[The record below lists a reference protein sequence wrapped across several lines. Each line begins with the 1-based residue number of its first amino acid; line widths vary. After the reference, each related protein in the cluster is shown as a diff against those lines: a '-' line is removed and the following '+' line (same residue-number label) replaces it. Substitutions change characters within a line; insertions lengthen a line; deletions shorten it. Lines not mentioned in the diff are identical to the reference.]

1 MNITESTTRY
11 ELIARIRDLEAKI
24 EELKRAPDQRKL
36 REAANLMA
44 ELGRIHNT
52 PHAKY
57 QWILGN

>member
-36 REAANLMA
+36 RETANSMA

-52 PHAKY
+52 PHAEY